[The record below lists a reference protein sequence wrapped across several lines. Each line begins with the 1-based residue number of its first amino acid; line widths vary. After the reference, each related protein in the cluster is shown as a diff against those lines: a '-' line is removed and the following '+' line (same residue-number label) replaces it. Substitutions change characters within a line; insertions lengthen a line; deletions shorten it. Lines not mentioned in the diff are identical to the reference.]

1 MDRSHRPRIVARTV
15 AAALLVGAL
24 LGTLLGACAGTN
36 APTGTPAYTITRS
49 WSNGYEEIG
58 KIYQD
63 GRTTMQHGSH
73 EERLVVPAYQM
84 AELAAAA
91 ARGVTPG
98 SNADDPIVGVTIG
111 DGATVRPAALG
122 EGSLAA
128 LLNLLLDSHTLHP

>member
-1 MDRSHRPRIVARTV
+1 MDRSHRPRIAARTV
-15 AAALLVGAL
+15 AAALLVGA
-24 LGTLLGACAGTN
+24 LLGACAGTN
-36 APTGTPAYTITRS
+36 APTGTPAYTVTRS

-73 EERLVVPAYQM
+73 EERLVVPADQM

-91 ARGVTPG
+91 ARGITPG

-111 DGATVRPAALG
+111 DGATVRPAALDG
-122 EGSLAA
+122 GSLAA